1 MSAVSPSCGTAE
13 YSHPEVTCIIATEI
27 ACALIELGTILLL
40 PISVTCDI
48 ACQLAMMLSGDK
60 QCEQVQLR
68 NQLCHII
75 ATYHIIES
83 SCSYQLITYI

>member
-13 YSHPEVTCIIATEI
+13 YSHSEVTCIIATEI
-27 ACALIELGTILLL
+27 ACALIELGTIILLLL

-60 QCEQVQLR
+60 QCELR

-75 ATYHIIES
+75 ATYHIIKS
-83 SCSYQLITYI
+83 SCS